1 MSNQRAIV
9 PIYTS
14 RGDAEAFLVYPH
26 LHNRMGEWIGWVT
39 ADRQVYSVLGFYVGE
54 LTAEPRIIR
63 KRITASLKPRKTPP
77 ARPPTCKFQE
87 PFHCLPCCRT
97 CVSASP
103 MFSWKSLNAS
113 ILWMRENFVRISIN
127 QAPSLLESKNA

>member
-1 MSNQRAIV
+1 MGVFAVV

-14 RGDAEAFLVYPH
+14 RGDPEAFLVYPY

-77 ARPPTCKFQE
+77 APPARLSIPATIPLAPMMGDLRFGVLDILLDE
-87 PFHCLPCCRT
+87 PQRLHTLDSGEERQD
-97 CVSASP
+97 
-103 MFSWKSLNAS
+103 
-113 ILWMRENFVRISIN
+113 ID
-127 QAPSLLESKNA
+127 